1 MNPNPIMESALRAL
15 HENLINST
23 DMHVTIKEVA
33 DSFGIKPEW
42 LAYAYKTHYVQDLGE

>member
-15 HENLINST
+15 HENLIVST

-33 DSFGIKPEW
+33 DSFGVKPEC
-42 LAYAYKTHYVQDLGE
+42 LAYAYNINHVHDLGE